1 MTYDDAYRR
10 VFGYLDEQRSTGYVL
25 RLALVSM
32 GGIFIDGY
40 DVVIIGLALAGVKE
54 TFHPTQFF
62 LVFIGVLALIGI
74 MVGSAVSGYIT
85 DRVGRRFMFIIDL
98 CLLVGAALLS
108 GLAQNMYEL
117 AICRFLVGLGIGI
130 DFPVAT
136 SYVSEIVPVR
146 SRGRYMTLTINF
158 FNVGAL
164 TAVLIAYRLY
174 PIGLDVAWRYM
185 LALGA
190 VPALIL
196 LLVRVG
202 ISESPRWL
210 FEKGRVD
217 EALAVITRATGRKID
232 ARDRGMLLA
241 KVQAKFQQ
249 SGSYIELLT
258 KFTKDAIFIG
268 IFYMLYQ
275 VVFISTGILQ
285 PLFSQSLGLQGE
297 MVPIMF
303 WLFAIVGVCIIAYL
317 VESPLGRRKTGLIG
331 FGGTTIL
338 IAILTFVPRDYSHVI
353 TIAYILLSL
362 VSSLAGPLHFVYSP
376 ELFPTRIRATAEG
389 WKQAVGR
396 AAGIAV
402 ALLSP
407 LVQFDTLMYII
418 LAFSVL
424 AFFNQYFLARE
435 TRGKRLEEISA

>member
-1 MTYDDAYRR
+1 MSSSRHQNPVIAGPGGRAVLVAALAWSLAWKGASLWRAARNGSKPWFATLLLSNTLGVLDAIY
-10 VFGYLDEQRSTGYVL
+10 VFGV
-25 RLALVSM
+25 
-32 GGIFIDGY
+32 
-40 DVVIIGLALAGVKE
+40 
-54 TFHPTQFF
+54 
-62 LVFIGVLALIGI
+62 
-74 MVGSAVSGYIT
+74 
-85 DRVGRRFMFIIDL
+85 DRR
-98 CLLVGAALLS
+98 
-108 GLAQNMYEL
+108 
-117 AICRFLVGLGIGI
+117 
-130 DFPVAT
+130 
-136 SYVSEIVPVR
+136 
-146 SRGRYMTLTINF
+146 
-158 FNVGAL
+158 
-164 TAVLIAYRLY
+164 
-174 PIGLDVAWRYM
+174 
-185 LALGA
+185 
-190 VPALIL
+190 
-196 LLVRVG
+196 
-202 ISESPRWL
+202 
-210 FEKGRVD
+210 RVD